1 MVNNGI
7 LGSFTTAN
15 EVINGLLDGV
25 AIRIQNEWVRKNKVP
40 FTTAS
45 TIQQCERALEIKYLK
60 VDNRPEGEQNYLE
73 LDDEP

>member
-15 EVINGLLDGV
+15 AVINGLLDRV
-25 AIRIQNEWVRKNKVP
+25 SIHMENEWVRKNKIP

-45 TIQQCERALEIKYLK
+45 TL
-60 VDNRPEGEQNYLE
+60 
-73 LDDEP
+73 

>member
-1 MVNNGI
+1 MVNNDI

-15 EVINGLLDGV
+15 EVINGLLDSV

-45 TIQQCERALEIKYLK
+45 TL
-60 VDNRPEGEQNYLE
+60 
-73 LDDEP
+73 